1 MSVLHTSCFFMLTI
15 TLYLSTGFGRGRAGV
30 PALPLP
36 FASRSHVACG
46 LLVSGRGRSG
56 APLLPCGSKDALALG
71 AISLPGL
78 VAGKWGLHK

>member
-1 MSVLHTSCFFMLTI
+1 MFFHANDHI
-15 TLYLSTGFGRGRAGV
+15 VSFNRIREGQSGGSRSAPSF
-30 PALPLP
+30 